1 MYIQSMI
8 SYHWIVLHWKN
19 ELIEWDPKNYC
30 NISKL
35 YVTSDNFWLPDLY
48 IYEMT
53 EQNSQTRV
61 NYVEVMNDGNC
72 SLSVPLRVVSNCDLQ
87 LYKFPFDEQACT
99 LSFGP
104 YLYPDPEITMLPY
117 SDSKKVTE
125 KSRHFYSG
133 KGDWKFLSIE
143 VTNNPYNWNGVN
155 YSRVYYE
162 ISIKRSPIA
171 YVINLILPACL
182 LLVLDIYSM
191 FIKSSQEERLGF
203 KITVISGFI
212 VLLLILNDL
221 LPDSGNMPALGYF
234 FCASLGIMVVSS
246 IGSIMIS
253 HVLSQRSSSTDVPPW
268 IKTWILKYMAYI
280 LCFKEKFHME
290 DIVSFVPADNEY
302 KIEKSLNELP
312 IRNENTQSTTTHAL
326 EVKMLKRILIE
337 ILKIRKE
344 LLIFKKTNENQ
355 SHWNSVAQV
364 LDRLLLFLYLAAMGI
379 TFTGTVISWAT

>member
-1 MYIQSMI
+1 MQSLKVLPAVYKRSI
-8 SYHWIVLHWKN
+8 RKSRDDIRANRNGYEKVATICANRNGYEKVATIYEKVVIFPIRIRGLHWKN

-162 ISIKRSPIA
+162 ILPLSP
-171 YVINLILPACL
+171 
-182 LLVLDIYSM
+182 
-191 FIKSSQEERLGF
+191 
-203 KITVISGFI
+203 
-212 VLLLILNDL
+212 
-221 LPDSGNMPALGYF
+221 
-234 FCASLGIMVVSS
+234 ASLI
-246 IGSIMIS
+246 
-253 HVLSQRSSSTDVPPW
+253 
-268 IKTWILKYMAYI
+268 
-280 LCFKEKFHME
+280 
-290 DIVSFVPADNEY
+290 
-302 KIEKSLNELP
+302 
-312 IRNENTQSTTTHAL
+312 
-326 EVKMLKRILIE
+326 IE
-337 ILKIRKE
+337 IIEMKNPFQNGIYNMTCSFYNSPTT
-344 LLIFKKTNENQ
+344 LLT
-355 SHWNSVAQV
+355 S
-364 LDRLLLFLYLAAMGI
+364 
-379 TFTGTVISWAT
+379 GT